1 MAIHAQTVH
10 ERVMMNIKF
19 IGILVFFWALT
30 VVLCIELG
38 FMRGQDSERL
48 SNAKSIIKIRDITDN
63 NNHIVY
69 KTIVESQTVYVDK
82 VRTVKEYI
90 HAKKDYTDT
99 RCIPVAGLLGYNA
112 SLYNANS
119 SRDPIGELFATKTFT
134 DSEE

>member
-1 MAIHAQTVH
+1 MLTVH
-10 ERVMMNIKF
+10 ERVMMNTKI
-19 IGILVFFWALT
+19 IGIAILVCSLSSWLFY
-30 VVLCIELG
+30 EKG
-38 FMRGQDSERL
+38 FMDGQAREIVQ
-48 SNAKSIIKIRDITDN
+48 NAKHVIKIRDITDN

-69 KTIVESQTVYVDK
+69 KTIIESQTVYVDK

-119 SRDPIGELFATKTFT
+119 SRDSIGELFATKTFT
-134 DSEE
+134 NSEE